1 MPTSSN
7 QNLLVVPFRE
17 VRHFKPDDS
26 LYCESIQ
33 LRASQHEWTIPAHRH
48 QELHQFQLL
57 THGRMTC
64 TLDGERHLLA
74 APAAAMIACGA
85 VHGFVYDTDSAGCQ
99 VSVPSEALAS
109 LSSHSPATAS
119 RLSQSILIDL
129 SLCAASREACTQRFA
144 LLGEEFAGQHE
155 GRADALHA
163 HATLLALWFLRH
175 ATSRDG
181 SVQRQALRDTLVQ
194 RFRALVDDHFLDH
207 QPLSFYAARLN
218 VTADHLSR
226 VCRSVTRSS
235 ALELVHERVA
245 LEARRMLVHTGA
257 TVADVASQLGFADV
271 AYFSRFFK
279 GRTGASPSDYRQAV
293 ARGLAPLPSST
304 RRHL

>member
-1 MPTSSN
+1 MPSSST
-7 QNLLVVPFRE
+7 QSLLVVPFRE

-26 LYCESIQ
+26 LYFESIQ
-33 LRASQHEWTIPAHRH
+33 VRASQHEWTIPAHRH
-48 QELHQFQLL
+48 PELHQFQLL
-57 THGRMTC
+57 THGRMAC
-64 TLDGERHLLA
+64 TIDGERHVLA
-74 APAAAMIACGA
+74 APAAVMIARGA
-85 VHGFVYDTDSAGCQ
+85 VHGFVYDTDSTGCQ
-99 VSVPSEALAS
+99 VSVPSEAFAS
-109 LSSHSPATAS
+109 LSHHSPVTTS

-129 SLCAASREACTQRFA
+129 SLCTASLEECVQRFA
-144 LLGEEFAGQHE
+144 LLGDEFAGQHE

-163 HATLLALWFLRH
+163 HAILLALWFLRH
-175 ATSRDG
+175 ATARDG
-181 SVQRQALRDTLVQ
+181 GVQRQALRDTLVQ

-226 VCRSVTRSS
+226 VCRSITRSS

-245 LEARRMLVHTGA
+245 LEGRRMLVHTSA
-257 TVADVASQLGFADV
+257 TVAEVAAQLGFADV

-293 ARGLAPLPSST
+293 ARGLAPLPSSA
-304 RRHL
+304 RVHP